1 MGGPEMAPHPPQT
14 LGAPRR
20 SRGTPRYSDR
30 LLASA
35 VSQKFHPTLRTQ
47 GIALEGPAKWA
58 GGAVPVTNEV
68 LDAGRAKPV
77 GCIARAGEGLAFQDT
92 EPDFDLVQPRGMEW
106 KELEPHTALLSGEP
120 RADLWCRVN
129 RQVVQDDDQ
138 AAVGVA
144 ATEGLEKF
152 EELGPTPSPPPAR
165 HHAARPDVEAH
176 QNREHAVAPVVLFL
190 ARRPDR
196 TRWAPGMQTLE
207 NLHLGFLVHAHDV
220 SAPGRPQIP

>member
-1 MGGPEMAPHPPQT
+1 MTRSWPPVQ
-14 LGAPRR
+14 R
-20 SRGTPRYSDR
+20 
-30 LLASA
+30 
-35 VSQKFHPTLRTQ
+35 
-47 GIALEGPAKWA
+47 LEGPAKWA

-77 GCIARAGEGLAFQDT
+77 GRIARAREGLAFQDA

-144 ATEGLEKF
+144 ATECLEKF
-152 EELGPTPSPPPAR
+152 EELAPTPSSSHAR
-165 HHAARPDVEAH
+165 QHAARPDVKAR
-176 QNREHAVAPVVLFL
+176 QNRAHAVAPTVLFL
-190 ARRPDR
+190 ARRPAPA
-196 TRWAPGMQTLE
+196 RWAPRMRPLETL
-207 NLHLGFLVHAHDV
+207 H
-220 SAPGRPQIP
+220 SAQRGRRPRS